1 MSEENASLTAR
12 PVTAVCYCVV
22 SLWWCVLL
30 QDILNHLIND
40 IEQFGDVVLAAVPK
54 VDKKKKKKRKTCKG
68 EKLIRAAARYHCVRL

>member
-1 MSEENASLTAR
+1 M
-12 PVTAVCYCVV
+12 
-22 SLWWCVLL
+22 L